1 VSPKG
6 RIYDHADDLSV
17 TLSLYNGMINQVNL
31 KNRAV
36 HATRFDTYEL
46 QLDLKEAVKNI
57 REKPMDEKEMN
68 LRELGAFLKTETR
81 KTKKY
86 YSVWVAYH
94 QKFSIPFACLALGL
108 LAVPLGVQSSSS
120 RKSAGLGIGLMA
132 FLVYYLLLSA
142 GLVFS
147 EAGNLTPVIGMWMPN
162 LVMGGLGVFM
172 LYKTANDRPVEALNK
187 LNRLLVIIFKRVFRV
202 RFSR

>member
-1 VSPKG
+1 
-6 RIYDHADDLSV
+6 
-17 TLSLYNGMINQVNL
+17 
-31 KNRAV
+31 
-36 HATRFDTYEL
+36 
-46 QLDLKEAVKNI
+46 
-57 REKPMDEKEMN
+57 MN
-68 LRELGAFLKTETR
+68 LRELAGFLKAETR
-81 KTKKY
+81 KTQKY

-147 EAGNLTPVIGMWMPN
+147 EAGNLSPVIGMWMPN
-162 LVMGGLGVFM
+162 AVMGGLGVF
-172 LYKTANDRPVEALNK
+172 LLWKTANDRPVEALNK
-187 LNRLLVIIFKRVFRV
+187 LNQLLTAIFKRMFRV
-202 RFSR
+202 RFSN